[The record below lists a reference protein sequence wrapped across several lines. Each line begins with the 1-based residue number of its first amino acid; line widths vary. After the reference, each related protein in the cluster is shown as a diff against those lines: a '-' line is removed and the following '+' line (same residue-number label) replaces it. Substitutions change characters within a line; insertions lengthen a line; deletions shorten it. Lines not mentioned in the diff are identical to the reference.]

1 MGFGGK
7 VGKNTPLMLFCLP
20 VAHGAFSENS
30 VFFFFFPSRYK
41 PVRSW
46 AEEKLE
52 CEILQW
58 TLNILSSNNKCLA
71 LF

>member
-30 VFFFFFPSRYK
+30 VFFFFLP
-41 PVRSW
+41 
-46 AEEKLE
+46 LDTN
-52 CEILQW
+52 L
-58 TLNILSSNNKCLA
+58 
-71 LF
+71 